1 MRQKEEQRREV
12 FLERPINNKD
22 MKKQFMVE
30 FDVPQMM
37 TEEMARLIPAHRNYI
52 NFLLAEGKLK
62 SYALA
67 ADRSGLWAIFVA
79 ENEFEVLEMIAKM
92 PLADFLT
99 PYIKELMFHNS
110 AEQVLQF
117 SLN

>member
-1 MRQKEEQRREV
+1 
-12 FLERPINNKD
+12 

-30 FDVPQMM
+30 FEVPEII
-37 TEEMARLIPAHRNYI
+37 TEEFARLIPAHRNYV

-67 ADRSGLWAIFVA
+67 SDRSGLWAIFIGK
-79 ENEFEVLEMIAKM
+79 NEFDVMEMIAQM
-92 PLADFLT
+92 PLADYLT
-99 PYIKELMFHNS
+99 PRVTELMFHNS
-110 AEQVLQF
+110 SEQVLQF

>member
-1 MRQKEEQRREV
+1 
-12 FLERPINNKD
+12 

-30 FDVPQMM
+30 FEVPQEI
-37 TEEMARLIPAHRNYI
+37 TEDFARLIPAHRNHV

-67 ADRSGLWAIFVA
+67 MDRSGLWAIFMA
-79 ENEFEVLEMIAKM
+79 ESEFEVMEIISTM
-92 PLADFLT
+92 PLADYLVPHVT
-99 PYIKELMFHNS
+99 ELMFHNS
-110 AEQVLQF
+110 SEQVLQF